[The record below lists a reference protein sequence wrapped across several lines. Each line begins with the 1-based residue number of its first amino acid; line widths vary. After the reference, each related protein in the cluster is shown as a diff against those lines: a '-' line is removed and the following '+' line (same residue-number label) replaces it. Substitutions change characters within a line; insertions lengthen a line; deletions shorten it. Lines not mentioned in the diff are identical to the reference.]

1 MNEHGRK
8 CKCAACLAER
18 RDYMPR
24 LPGAVDPS
32 WQAFAK
38 IVLMNT
44 PHLDGA
50 KCRGHSDLFD
60 RHPHNDPHRVIDK
73 DIAEHMC
80 ATCPALGA
88 CRTWLASLPPY
99 LRPAGVV
106 AGHMQAQPTGSLP
119 TGRHGGRPPKAWT
132 PNRRFPSIAR

>member
-80 ATCPALGA
+80 ATCPAASAISAAGWRGRRPHAGA
-88 CRTWLASLPPY
+88 ADRLVTD
-99 LRPAGVV
+99 RPARR
-106 AGHMQAQPTGSLP
+106 QAPEGLDAK
-119 TGRHGGRPPKAWT
+119 PPL
-132 PNRRFPSIAR
+132 S